1 VVRGAIC
8 STGQLAGAC
17 AEDSAPPT
25 FRDRLRNLTPEIPQI
40 SLPEMPSVSLP
51 SLPALSMPDL
61 SGISDSNGLIQ
72 EVGSTLP
79 LLESM
84 GYEVAT
90 FRVQWS
96 VPPRAKLRLRS
107 NNVSDVAALE
117 SIDTNAPGGVISK
130 ALLTSALTAKRIQS
144 NMKLG
149 TAIIDVDLALN
160 PKIRMSF

>member
-1 VVRGAIC
+1 MKWSMALFALLVSLQGV
-8 STGQLAGAC
+8 C

-25 FRDRLRNLTPEIPQI
+25 FRDRLRNLTPEIPQL

-61 SGISDSNGLIQ
+61 SGISDSMMRAFNGLTQ

-107 NNVSDVAALE
+107 NNVSDVATLE

-144 NMKLG
+144 NMKL
-149 TAIIDVDLALN
+149 
-160 PKIRMSF
+160 